1 MNAPEASTRGA
12 GWPRSV
18 MPEILDTLP
27 ADDARAVRSRR
38 DLKIINRIMG
48 SLSLLLRGLDVA
60 AQSEPHR
67 IVELGSG
74 DGSLMLRLAQRRGSH
89 WKDASVVLL
98 DREPAVEED
107 TLAAIRNFSWSVDIV
122 AADVLDWLD
131 DNPGDGEAIV
141 FANLFVH
148 HFEGERLVRLLEGV
162 ARHAR
167 LFVCCEP
174 RRSRLALA
182 GSHLL
187 GLIGCNDVTRHDAVV
202 SVHAGFRDRE
212 LTALWSTN
220 PTTTWRLEESAAGA
234 FSHLFVAERAR

>member
-1 MNAPEASTRGA
+1 MTAPEVPTRRA
-12 GWPRSV
+12 DWPRCV
-18 MPEILDTLP
+18 MPEILDSLP

-38 DLKIINRIMG
+38 DLRMINRIMG

-60 AQSEPHR
+60 AQSGPCR
-67 IVELGSG
+67 LVELGSG
-74 DGSLMLRLAQRRGSH
+74 DGSLMLRLARSRARR
-89 WKDASVVLL
+89 WRDTSVVLL
-98 DREPAVEED
+98 DKEPAVDDE
-107 TLAAIRNFSWSVDIV
+107 TLAAIRSLSWSVDIV

-131 DNPGDGEAIV
+131 NDPGDGDAIV

-148 HFEGERLVRLLEGV
+148 HFEGDRLVRLLEGV

-174 RRSRLALA
+174 RRSRLALT

-187 GLIGCNDVTRHDAVV
+187 GIIGCSAVTRHDAVV
-202 SVHAGFRDRE
+202 SVHAGFHDRE
-212 LTALWSTN
+212 LTALWSAN
-220 PTTTWRLEESAAGA
+220 PVTKWRLDESAAGA